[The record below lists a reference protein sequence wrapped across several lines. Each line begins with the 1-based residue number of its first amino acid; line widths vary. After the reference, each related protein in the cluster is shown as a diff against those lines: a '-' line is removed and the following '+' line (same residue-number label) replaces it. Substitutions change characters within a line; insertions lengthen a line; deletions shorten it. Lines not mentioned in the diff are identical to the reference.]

1 MSAAQG
7 ASLKYGVPQP
17 FQFEAPSAW
26 LTRLAFAQ
34 GIGDFGEL
42 RQFLGLPAQGDMDW
56 HLQGKA
62 LDDLRQRCHLP
73 PSSFSISNRLMQG
86 VALSRVGSNRI
97 LLVGK
102 DREAR
107 FRFCPCCLAERSLP
121 YFDIHWRFACWR
133 WCPIHDAILQD
144 ACADCEAFVQHPYLI
159 ESTRAGRAGH
169 ASLSR
174 CTSCCGRLAGLPVQ
188 HLARESLQALGGVD
202 LLWLTN
208 GQATMAALYQ
218 QYFNLRGKWHLIQ
231 RLGGEYELLVG
242 EGSRH
247 VDRKLEAWRSARES
261 HVAVP
266 DPANR

>member
-42 RQFLGLPAQGDMDW
+42 RQFLGLPAQGDLDW

-62 LDDLRQRCHLP
+62 LDELRQRCRLP
-73 PSSFSISNRLMQG
+73 ASSFAISSRLMQG
-86 VALSRVGSNRI
+86 VALSRLGPHK
-97 LLVGK
+97 LLLSTK
-102 DREAR
+102 DGEAR

-121 YFDIHWRFACWR
+121 YLDIHWRFACWR
-133 WCPIHDAILQD
+133 WCPIHDAVLQD
-144 ACADCEAFVQHPYLI
+144 ACPDCDALVQHPYLI

-174 CTSCCGRLAGLPVQ
+174 CIFCSGRLAGMLVQ
-188 HLARESLQALGGVD
+188 KFARECLQVLGDVD
-202 LLWLTN
+202 QLWLKN

-218 QYFNLRGKWHLIQ
+218 QHFNLRGKWHLIQ
-231 RLGGEYELLVG
+231 RLGDEYGLLVG
-242 EGSRH
+242 LGGRH
-247 VDRKLEAWRSARES
+247 IDRKLEVWRSTREL
-261 HVAVP
+261 HVAVK
-266 DPANR
+266 DPASW